1 MPPQAFAY
9 ALAAAFVHASWNV
22 LLARDRDVQ
31 AATAGALAVGVL
43 VFAPVAA
50 AVWNVEAA
58 AVPFIVGS
66 AAFELAYV
74 ALLAAAY
81 RRADLSLVYPLTR
94 GAAPVLVLRARC
106 TRRVRCRRTPPGAWQ
121 LSVAAPG
128 QPNPSQRQRLL
139 ELEHGHPI
147 ACRRRH
153 EPRHDGNAESR
164 HHQGLDGAVV
174 VGAVDDVRLN
184 SSLPHVVLHLSR
196 VPGPVCGD
204 ERELGKSAH
213 RQRPGH
219 TGERRPCGDDHYVR
233 LGEQLHHFE
242 RPPRNRQHRKAHVQR
257 AGLQEADEVEVGH
270 GLGELDAK
278 TGSERPPCGSRL
290 TACT

>member
-94 GAAPVLVLRARC
+94 GAAPVLVLLVSVVFLGIASSPGEVAGVGLVAVGILVVRGARGRADLRTLVLAGAIAC
-106 TRRVRCRRTPPGAWQ
+106 CIAAYTLLDRYGVQHANPLAYVELVLLPAALIYPLIVGPRRVAEGFGSGAIAAGVGMLGAYGLVLAALQ
-121 LSVAAPG
+121 LASAASVAAVRE
-128 QPNPSQRQRLL
+128 SSIV
-139 ELEHGHPI
+139 I
-147 ACRRRH
+147 AVGLAALVLV
-153 EPRHDGNAESR
+153 EP
-164 HHQGLDGAVV
+164 
-174 VGAVDDVRLN
+174 VG
-184 SSLPHVVLHLSR
+184 PM
-196 VPGPVCGD
+196 
-204 ERELGKSAH
+204 
-213 RQRPGH
+213 
-219 TGERRPCGDDHYVR
+219 
-233 LGEQLHHFE
+233 
-242 RPPRNRQHRKAHVQR
+242 
-257 AGLQEADEVEVGH
+257 
-270 GLGELDAK
+270 
-278 TGSERPPCGSRL
+278 RL
-290 TACT
+290 TGAALVVAGVALIAVA